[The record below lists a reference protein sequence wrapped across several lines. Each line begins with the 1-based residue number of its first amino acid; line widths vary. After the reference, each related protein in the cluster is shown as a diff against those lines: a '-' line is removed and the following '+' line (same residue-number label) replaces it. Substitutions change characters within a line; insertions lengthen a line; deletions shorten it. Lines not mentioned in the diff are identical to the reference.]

1 MMVEAMNNFM
11 TFDEWMLKNLEEDAE
26 EAEALLRLTLAE
38 DRDDPPILLTL
49 VQRIVRARGGIDD
62 LGLSLE
68 EKAELA
74 SVLSRSL
81 AAIPL
86 L

>member
-1 MMVEAMNNFM
+1 M
-11 TFDEWMLKNLEEDAE
+11 KNLAEDAE
-26 EAEALLRLTLAE
+26 EAAALLRLTLAE
-38 DRDDPPILLTL
+38 DQDEPQILITL

-74 SVLSRSL
+74 SALSRSL
-81 AAIPL
+81 AATQLPQAA
-86 L
+86 

>member
-1 MMVEAMNNFM
+1 M

>member
-1 MMVEAMNNFM
+1 MSNLM
-11 TFDEWMLKNLEEDAE
+11 TFDEWMLKNLAEDAE
-26 EAEALLRLTLAE
+26 EAAALLRLTLAE
-38 DRDDPPILLTL
+38 DQDDPQILLTL

-74 SVLSRSL
+74 SALSRSL
-81 AAIPL
+81 AATSL
-86 L
+86 QQAV

>member
-1 MMVEAMNNFM
+1 MKDLL
-11 TFDEWMLKNLEEDAE
+11 TFDEWLVKNLADDA
-26 EAEALLRLTLAE
+26 ADAAALLRLTLAE
-38 DRDDPPILLTL
+38 DQDDPQILLTL

-74 SVLSRSL
+74 SALSRSL
-81 AAIPL
+81 AAAPL
-86 L
+86 PQAA